1 MSGSD
6 LLTRF
11 RDAVRR
17 DPERTAVRDTA
28 GALSFAALDRRTAAL
43 AEALRGYGIGRGDR
57 VGVCLPRGTDLLVA
71 MLAVWRA
78 GAAYVPLDP
87 AYPADR
93 LAFMADDARLGA
105 LVTASRPAW
114 LSADVPAIAVTD
126 SAADSPAGP
135 AFVDAE
141 VTGLDP
147 AYLIYTSGST
157 GRPKGVLV
165 PRGAVAALVTALERA
180 GMYAAAPRVVAWNA
194 SASFDASVQ
203 QWARVCRGDSVVVLE
218 QEHRTEPERLAAWL
232 AECAVTDLDL
242 TPSHW
247 DLLRERLLSTERPLR
262 LFIGGEPIR
271 EPVWREIADAAAE
284 GRLDAVNVYGPTE
297 CTVDA
302 TATWIAGPG
311 GPHIGTALTG
321 VDTHVLDEHLGAVPV
336 GEPGE
341 LYLSGPRV
349 ALGYLG
355 RPGLTAQRFVPAVT
369 GVPGARMYR
378 TGDRVRRRADGVL
391 EFLGRADG
399 QVKLRGYRVELGEI
413 EAALRACAGVSAAAV
428 VLRELPGRGTQ
439 LVGYHVSTVPAA
451 TLRAALAET
460 LPEYMLPGDLVR
472 LAALPLTANGK
483 LDPAALPDP
492 TTEDDTDGG
501 AGDDAPMGAVAQVIA
516 EVWAEVL
523 GRDRVGADDDFFAL
537 GGHSLVALRAVA
549 RLKRTF
555 GVAISTR
562 DVYRHPR
569 LSELARHVEELAGA
583 RGEALTAG

>member
-1 MSGSD
+1 MSD
-6 LLTRF
+6 LLVRF

-17 DPERTAVRDTA
+17 DPDRIAVRDTG
-28 GALSFAALDRRTAAL
+28 GALSFAALDRRTGGL

-105 LVTASRPAW
+105 LVTASRPGW
-114 LSADVPAIAVTD
+114 LSADVPAIPVAGAE
-126 SAADSPAGP
+126 AAGET
-135 AFVDAE
+135 FVDTD
-141 VTGLDP
+141 VTALDP

-165 PRGAVAALVTALERA
+165 HRGAVAALVTALERA
-180 GMYAAAPRVVAWNA
+180 GAYAAAPRVVAWNA

-203 QWARVCRGDSVVVLE
+203 QWARVCRGDSVVILE

-247 DLLRERLLSTERPLR
+247 DLLRDRLLAAQPPLR

-302 TATWIAGPG
+302 TATWISGPG

-321 VDTHVLDEHLGAVPV
+321 VDTHVLDERLRPVPV

-341 LYLSGPRV
+341 LYLSGTRV

-355 RPGLTAQRFVPAVT
+355 RPGLTAQRFVPAIT

-378 TGDRVRRRADGVL
+378 TGDRVRQRADGVL

-460 LPEYMLPGDLVR
+460 LPEYMLPGDLVG

-483 LDPAALPDP
+483 LDHAALPDP
-492 TTEDDTDGG
+492 AAADVPAG
-501 AGDDAPMGAVAQVIA
+501 AGDDAPVGEVARVIA

-555 GVAISTR
+555 GVAITTR

-569 LSELARHVEELAGA
+569 LSELARHVETLAGSPA
-583 RGEALTAG
+583 GALTAG

>member
-1 MSGSD
+1 MSGAD

-17 DPERTAVRDTA
+17 DPQRTAVRDTA

-43 AEALRGYGIGRGDR
+43 AEELRRSGIGRGDR

-71 MLAVWRA
+71 LLAVWRA

-93 LAFMADDARLGA
+93 LAFMADDAGLGA

-114 LSADVPAIAVTD
+114 LPAGVPAIA
-126 SAADSPAGP
+126 PAGADPAPAAP
-135 AFVDAE
+135 AFVDTE

-203 QWARVCRGDSVVVLE
+203 QWARVCRGDSIVVLAP
-218 QEHRTEPERLAAWL
+218 EHRTEPERLAAWL
-232 AECAVTDLDL
+232 TECAVTDLDL

-247 DLLRERLLSTERPLR
+247 ELLREKLLTAERPLR

-271 EPVWREIADAAAE
+271 EPVWREIADAAAA

-297 CTVDA
+297 STVDA

-321 VDTHVLDEHLGAVPV
+321 VDTHVLDERLRPVPA

-341 LYLSGPRV
+341 LYLSGTRL

-355 RPGLTAQRFVPAVT
+355 RPALTAQRFLPAVT
-369 GVPGARMYR
+369 GAPGARMYR
-378 TGDRVRRRADGVL
+378 TGDRVRRQADGVL
-391 EFLGRADG
+391 EFLGRTDG
-399 QVKLRGYRVELGEI
+399 QVKLRGYRVEPGEI

-451 TLRAALAET
+451 ALRAALAET
-460 LPEYMLPGDLVR
+460 LPEYMLPGDLVP
-472 LAALPLTANGK
+472 LAALPLTENGK
-483 LDPAALPDP
+483 LDRAALPDP
-492 TTEDDTDGG
+492 AAPDAGTTD
-501 AGDDAPMGAVAQVIA
+501 AGDGAELGAVAQVIA

-569 LSELARHVEELAGA
+569 LSELARHVETLA
-583 RGEALTAG
+583 AG